1 MQSQQGTARA
11 GQGRRTAF
19 ASPDELDD
27 LLGLATSTNN
37 GRAVQ
42 QPTPIPA
49 VPAPAAPAPAPMPTS
64 RNELFDCYRNYQE
77 KIVALAVDL
86 RKIEAHLFG
95 EHWDTVINTP
105 ETKAPVDIAYL
116 GMENLIKQAEKMYAP
131 PGGALAIDRAE
142 VWRALGIN
150 ERSHWRGVDRDAP
163 VPFDLARLHAHLA
176 DTYAG
181 NAGETA
187 AYRQQA
193 AELIKFFR
201 FEDSEA
207 VTTTKRHVACT
218 VRVFSQHKDY
228 APKGT
233 LEVSYNEHQR
243 ISKAFQALSCAM
255 AWAELPDLQASLS
268 RAAVAGYCFAFKSR
282 HRESFPGLSIVLF
295 KDKWTFEIDH
305 KVAEQLRLFLGQYGA

>member
-1 MQSQQGTARA
+1 MQSQQAAVRA
-11 GQGRRTAF
+11 GQRRRTTF
-19 ASPDELDD
+19 ASADELDD
-27 LLGLATSTNN
+27 LLGLAISTNS

-42 QPTPIPA
+42 QPAMAPIVVQAAP
-49 VPAPAAPAPAPMPTS
+49 VPASMPTS
-64 RNELFDCYRNYQE
+64 LNELFDCYRNFQE

-116 GMENLIKQAEKMYAP
+116 AMENLIKQAEKMYAP

-142 VWRALGIN
+142 VWRALGN
-150 ERSHWRGVDRDAP
+150 DERRHWRGVDRDAS

-176 DTYAG
+176 DSYAG
-181 NAGETA
+181 DAGETA

-207 VTTTKRHVACT
+207 VATTKRHVACS

-243 ISKAFQALSCAM
+243 LSKAFKALSCAM

-268 RAAVAGYCFAFKSR
+268 CAAVTGYCFAFKSR
-282 HRESFPGLSIVLF
+282 HRESFPGISIVLF